1 MDPGPASEEERLMLK
16 GGRSFISSPPAFS
29 NDAKKLLICTG
40 NTVSVFSTSTGLQ
53 ITELEG
59 HTALVSSIVIA
70 PASTP
75 SSKILC
81 FCWTASLDGTIR
93 HWDFSVPELMK
104 KIDIRFPIYSMVIPS
119 LFIQSMET
127 QEKTHDIFAYVST
140 AEANQQDKKPN
151 ALHGKIRKC
160 NLTKSRLAGGVTL
173 AETPKPEF
181 ISICS
186 SGNYFGI
193 QDKRKIRIWNVP
205 AKDSERHDIKKIR
218 LHHTKKLTT
227 LAFHPTKRIVA
238 AGDVTGRILI
248 WRGFGN
254 RAFSLSDKRIKEALT
269 SNDDDRPGV
278 RGDDD
283 ADSCTTWHWHSA
295 EVKLLLFSSDGA
307 YLYSGGKEG
316 VLVVWQLDTGKKKFL
331 PRIGSPLQFFT
342 TSLDPSL
349 SSVSCADNRIHLLKM
364 PSMEILKSIAGI
376 KLRCSVPEIKGSCSG
391 FAFDYTSGLVAVCAE
406 NYCIQ
411 LYSLFDDRE
420 ISQVQICE
428 RNHQP
433 GDELTR
439 EREKGDFKAIYRDE
453 ALADFSPPPGA
464 FAGRLS
470 SHPEPLSS
478 IYHRLGVHWAFSALV
493 RWVLCV
499 ARLGSATIDWK
510 IGGVYGGERRREGR
524 TRSSVVDHSTQEA
537 SPRLLRSSLVRM
549 IVSVIEED
557 DDSADD
563 SDLVVEMAIDN
574 IVRDATMVSMVTTDA
589 WPKLGTFPE
598 LKTPAK
604 AAEHGAGVILT
615 PPQGPSPRPLS
626 VVARI
631 PPVPVDKSE
640 GEDAAWTKQKI
651 LLTNEVKIGRL
662 SKHLKKVPIVYE
674 NGRVMIP
681 TNISEIGALKW
692 KNAIVGCF
700 VDKRLSYF
708 QVRSWA
714 QRVWKTDAKDVIT
727 LDNGFFVYKF
737 RDTETLDSI
746 LVNGPYFCGGKRI
759 VIKKWHPGMHLTKG
773 AFSSVPV
780 WVKLYNVPL
789 ESWTEDGLNYI
800 ASYSGNPLY
809 LDDFMQ
815 NHSRLTFSRVCIEV
829 EAAKEIPK
837 SFLVNL
843 GYGEPYEIRV
853 EVPWKPQACNTCKI
867 FCHTTNAC
875 TIQPQ
880 APPSQV
886 WKAKV
891 PVGQEIPVAQ
901 EQIFKERVGNVD
913 NAWEEVKKKKDHR
926 SPPSMPLV
934 TPSPCH
940 SGASSDVLRIDDMGN
955 VPPSVMT
962 SSSFDVLKSCDTN
975 DHSSVA
981 DQVSPIVPIHS
992 QAEVP
997 VAPRRSTR
1005 FRKPPR
1011 IPLEGD
1017 FVGPRHGSNQ
1027 LVMVTLV
1034 ALSLDGCVMS
1044 TVETRLPEEGIG
1056 GLVSL
1061 KFWTRGQQ
1069 DKDFSLSTVVYEP
1082 HWESDISAVAFHP
1095 SSRMAV
1101 SSSYGGD
1108 FKVWIRNH
1116 EIRRKDQMLQKTGWT
1131 CHAVGSYKKKPLTA
1145 AAFSADGSVLAVAAE
1160 TVITLWDPEKNVLV
1174 AVIGDSLEPIESLS
1188 FLGKSEHLVST
1199 SRGSNP
1205 QVSVWSMSKLSVSWS
1220 YKLHAEAVTCSL
1232 DDSSFAVLARLPESS
1247 KFTESNETSLQSKD
1261 GAILLFNV
1269 GDPVPVATW
1278 FVEKSRGGGLSF
1290 LHTNR
1295 ASSED
1300 KISGEN
1306 SASVLLAYL
1315 NGDCEYVVF
1324 NPYGEQEGG
1333 IAHRRSIV
1341 GLEETGQIGYSSIYG
1356 ELSEFELKRNQTQPG
1371 PFVPSER
1378 PWETIFSG
1386 PSHSLPPLTK
1396 LCSSFLESLLEKRT
1410 VVVE

>member
-1 MDPGPASEEERLMLK
+1 MYDHRFRFDASEMKSGLRPSCPGPASEEERLMLK

-59 HTALVSSIVIA
+59 HTELVSSIVIA

-75 SSKILC
+75 ASKILC
-81 FCWTASLDGTIR
+81 YCWTGSLDGTIR

-127 QEKTHDIFAYVST
+127 QEKTHDLFAYVST
-140 AEANQQDKKPN
+140 AEANQQDKQPN

-193 QDKRKIRIWNVP
+193 QDKCKIHIWKVP

-254 RAFSLSDKRIKEALT
+254 RAFLLSDKLIKEALT
-269 SNDDDRPGV
+269 SNDDERPGV

-331 PRIGSPLQFFT
+331 PRIGSALQFFT
-342 TSLDPSL
+342 ISFDPSL
-349 SSVSCADNRIHLLKM
+349 SSVSCADNQIHLLKM

-376 KLRCSVPEIKGSCSG
+376 KLPCSVPEIKGSCSG

-433 GDELTR
+433 GDELT
-439 EREKGDFKAIYRDE
+439 
-453 ALADFSPPPGA
+453 
-464 FAGRLS
+464 
-470 SHPEPLSS
+470 
-478 IYHRLGVHWAFSALV
+478 
-493 RWVLCV
+493 
-499 ARLGSATIDWK
+499 
-510 IGGVYGGERRREGR
+510 
-524 TRSSVVDHSTQEA
+524 
-537 SPRLLRSSLVRM
+537 
-549 IVSVIEED
+549 
-557 DDSADD
+557 
-563 SDLVVEMAIDN
+563 
-574 IVRDATMVSMVTTDA
+574 
-589 WPKLGTFPE
+589 
-598 LKTPAK
+598 
-604 AAEHGAGVILT
+604 
-615 PPQGPSPRPLS
+615 
-626 VVARI
+626 
-631 PPVPVDKSE
+631 
-640 GEDAAWTKQKI
+640 
-651 LLTNEVKIGRL
+651 
-662 SKHLKKVPIVYE
+662 
-674 NGRVMIP
+674 
-681 TNISEIGALKW
+681 
-692 KNAIVGCF
+692 
-700 VDKRLSYF
+700 
-708 QVRSWA
+708 
-714 QRVWKTDAKDVIT
+714 
-727 LDNGFFVYKF
+727 
-737 RDTETLDSI
+737 
-746 LVNGPYFCGGKRI
+746 
-759 VIKKWHPGMHLTKG
+759 
-773 AFSSVPV
+773 
-780 WVKLYNVPL
+780 
-789 ESWTEDGLNYI
+789 
-800 ASYSGNPLY
+800 
-809 LDDFMQ
+809 
-815 NHSRLTFSRVCIEV
+815 
-829 EAAKEIPK
+829 
-837 SFLVNL
+837 
-843 GYGEPYEIRV
+843 
-853 EVPWKPQACNTCKI
+853 
-867 FCHTTNAC
+867 
-875 TIQPQ
+875 
-880 APPSQV
+880 
-886 WKAKV
+886 
-891 PVGQEIPVAQ
+891 
-901 EQIFKERVGNVD
+901 
-913 NAWEEVKKKKDHR
+913 
-926 SPPSMPLV
+926 
-934 TPSPCH
+934 
-940 SGASSDVLRIDDMGN
+940 
-955 VPPSVMT
+955 
-962 SSSFDVLKSCDTN
+962 
-975 DHSSVA
+975 
-981 DQVSPIVPIHS
+981 
-992 QAEVP
+992 
-997 VAPRRSTR
+997 
-1005 FRKPPR
+1005 
-1011 IPLEGD
+1011 
-1017 FVGPRHGSNQ
+1017 
-1027 LVMVTLV
+1027 VMVTLV
-1034 ALSLDGCVMS
+1034 ALSLDGCVMG

-1069 DKDFSLSTVVYEP
+1069 NKDFSLSTVVYEP
-1082 HWESDISAVAFHP
+1082 HRESDISAIAFHP
-1095 SSRMAV
+1095 TSRMAV

-1116 EIRRKDQMLQKTGWT
+1116 EIRQKDQMLQKTGWT

-1220 YKLHAEAVTCSL
+1220 YKLQAEAVTCSL

-1247 KFTESNETSLQSKD
+1247 KLTESNETTLQSKD

-1290 LHTNR
+1290 LHTNQ
-1295 ASSED
+1295 ASSDD
-1300 KISGEN
+1300 KISDEN

-1315 NGDCEYVVF
+1315 NGDHEYVVF

-1333 IAHRRSIV
+1333 VAHRRSIV

-1371 PFVPSER
+1371 PLVPSER